1 MSHIHTHYWT
11 DQHKNGR
18 TDEQNGPFITNLID
32 IKRKTLFYFNSYILL
47 IINEFHDRHLV
58 LVEEINMLLDICQN
72 ELSKNNSF
80 L

>member
-1 MSHIHTHYWT
+1 MGLLLNRYQNIYKLCFILIH
-11 DQHKNGR
+11 
-18 TDEQNGPFITNLID
+18 
-32 IKRKTLFYFNSYILL
+32 ILL